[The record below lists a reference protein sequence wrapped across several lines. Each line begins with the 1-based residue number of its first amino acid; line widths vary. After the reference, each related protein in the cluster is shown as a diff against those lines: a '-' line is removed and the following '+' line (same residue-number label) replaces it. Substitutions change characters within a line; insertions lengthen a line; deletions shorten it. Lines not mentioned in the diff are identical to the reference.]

1 MSDQDA
7 ARDDRRGAVGYVV
20 GAATPD
26 PATARG
32 GSGRESADRDARP
45 EVAPLGGTLR
55 RGAAISSVTLVLVQ
69 ATSLVTTLL
78 LARLLSPQEVGV
90 YAAGTI
96 LTGFLVMFAEGGMKG
111 ALIQRPTDVE
121 DAAAT
126 VFWATAGT
134 GVLMSLAALAAAP
147 LVGLLF
153 RDPLAAEIAAV
164 TSGMLLMQA
173 LTNVPDG
180 LLQREFNFKRRLIVD
195 PLRSLGFGVVAVALA
210 AAGFGVWSLAIGN
223 YVSMAL
229 WLIGTWALGRWR
241 PGRGRPSYR
250 LWRELARFAFPLL
263 IQSVVWQIREAGQA
277 AIVGRFLGTAALGQ
291 FRYGRRVGLLPAQ
304 AVVQV
309 GSYVLFPAFSR
320 LAGDPDRL
328 KVAFLRSLRWL
339 WISAAPV
346 AGFIV
351 ALGEPSV
358 VLLLGQRWAE
368 AGVFL
373 VGMAGY
379 GAAIAV
385 KAAAGEA
392 IKGTGHSRLL
402 NWASATQLVLG
413 LGLVLLALPFGLFG
427 VGLAISATEIAL
439 AALVLGLARR
449 VVGFTLRELFQRLV
463 PPLVAAVAAAAVV
476 GVTDHALIRSVEHGT
491 TLAGILMLAGET
503 VVFAVL
509 YLVVLRMLDRQAVTS
524 MLGAARQRIS
534 RRARRAGP

>member
-1 MSDQDA
+1 MSDQYT
-7 ARDDRRGAVGYVV
+7 ARDDRGRNLSDDAEPEPPVAGETAGKSEP
-20 GAATPD
+20 AAAGPD
-26 PATARG
+26 G
-32 GSGRESADRDARP
+32 LSA
-45 EVAPLGGTLR
+45 VAPLGGTLR
-55 RGAAISSVTLVLVQ
+55 RGAAISGFTLVLVQ
-69 ATSLVTTLL
+69 ATSLITTLL

-90 YAAGTI
+90 YAAGTV

-111 ALIQRPTDVE
+111 ALIQRQTDIE

-126 VFWATAGT
+126 VFWATAAT

-147 LVGLLF
+147 VVGLLF
-153 RDPLAAEIAAV
+153 RDPLAAQIAAV
-164 TSGMLLMQA
+164 TSGMLLMHA

-195 PLRSLGFGVVAVALA
+195 PARAIGFGVVAVGLS

-223 YVSMAL
+223 YFSMAV
-229 WLIGTWALGRWR
+229 WLAGTWALGRWR
-241 PGRGRPSYR
+241 PGLGRASYR
-250 LWRELARFAFPLL
+250 LWRELARFAYPLL

-277 AIVGRFLGTAALGQ
+277 AIVGRFLGTAPLGQ

-320 LAGDPDRL
+320 LAGDPERL

-346 AGFIV
+346 AGFLV

-358 VLLLGQRWAE
+358 VLLLGERWRE

-392 IKGTGHSRLL
+392 IKGTGRSRLL
-402 NWASATQLVLG
+402 NWASAAQLILG
-413 LGLVLLALPFGLFG
+413 LGLVLMALPFGLFG

-439 AALVLGLARR
+439 AVLVLGLART
-449 VVGFTLRELFQRLV
+449 VVGFTIRELLRRLV
-463 PPLVAAVAAAAVV
+463 PPLVAALVAVAVI
-476 GVTDHALIRSVEHGT
+476 GSAEHLLIESDEHGST
-491 TLAGILMLAGET
+491 VLGLLILAGET
-503 VVFAVL
+503 VAFATL
-509 YLVVLRMLDRQAVTS
+509 YLLVLRVLDPYAVWS
-524 MLGAARQRIS
+524 IVDAARRKLTRGTS
-534 RRARRAGP
+534 RRRG